1 MNLIFLVRQLANVA
15 STTTSHIN
23 DDRVFF
29 GMQLARRLPGP
40 ASRLIGH
47 TLGFVPGDAGQAASA
62 WLLGRE
68 TKAKCLVSK
77 SLTPSRLLGEIA
89 LNLGLIDEAEGIA
102 NSVPG
107 AAALSSR
114 IRWTKGQLDEAID
127 VLPHGARRTRLID
140 ERLCLQPGWWPTVTS
155 HITAGRVR
163 AAKPDSTS
171 STVRRT
177 DRPAALH
184 VLTNSLPHTRS
195 GYAYRS
201 HAILTTLQEAGH
213 RVAAATRP
221 SYPVTIGRVSSGP
234 VESVDGIDYMRQVP
248 LRPLPTPSA
257 RLRDQADWL
266 ATQAQERGA
275 QILHTTTHYVNGLAT
290 GAAAHAAGLPWVYE
304 VRGVLEE
311 TWAAGGSTLAERE
324 ARRASQRFELMRA
337 KEIEV
342 ATAADAVIT
351 LGETMRDHLVAGG
364 VPSDKITLI
373 PNSVSDAVVNADVTR
388 APAEVRASLG
398 MSDEGVWVGTAA
410 SIVGYEGLDVLVDA
424 VILARAQGV
433 DLRLLIAGDGVAL
446 PELRERAKALGEHA
460 VFTGRV
466 SQTEAIERQLALD
479 AIVVPRKNEPVCG
492 LVTPIKPIEA
502 MGLARPVVISDLPA
516 LRELVPDTAGLC
528 VSPENPRQLADV
540 LSQLACDDNARK
552 RFGQNG
558 REHVLGTRRWKDIGR
573 RYGQVYSQLTGA
585 EAGAK

>member
-1 MNLIFLVRQLANVA
+1 MNLSFLARQLTNVA
-15 STTTSHIN
+15 STTVAHVN

-40 ASRLIGH
+40 ASRLVGRA
-47 TLGFVPGDAGQAASA
+47 LGLVPGDAGQAASA
-62 WLLGRE
+62 WLLGEE
-68 TKAKCLVSK
+68 TKAKSLVSNCR
-77 SLTPSRLLGEIA
+77 TPSRLLGEIA
-89 LNLGLIDEAEGIA
+89 LNLGLLDEAETIA
-102 NSVPG
+102 HSVPG

-114 IRWTKGQLDEAID
+114 ICWTKGQIDEAIN
-127 VLPHGARRTRLID
+127 VLPDGARRTRLVD
-140 ERLCLQPGWWPTVTS
+140 ERLCLQPGWWPTTAR
-155 HITAGRVR
+155 HAPATTAG
-163 AAKPDSTS
+163 ST
-171 STVRRT
+171 TPT
-177 DRPAALH
+177 AEEFTRPAALH

-201 HAILTTLQEAGH
+201 HAILSTLQEAGH
-213 RVAAATRP
+213 KVAAATRP
-221 SYPVTIGRVSSGP
+221 SYPVTIGRVSSDS
-234 VESVDGIDYMRQVP
+234 VETVDGIDYLRQVP
-248 LRPLPTPSA
+248 LRPLPTPTA
-257 RLRDQADWL
+257 RLSDQADWL
-266 ATQAQERGA
+266 AAQAEERGA
-275 QILHTTTHYVNGLAT
+275 QVLHTTTHYVNGLAT

-311 TWAAGGSTLAERE
+311 TWAAGGSTTAERK

-351 LGETMRDHLVAGG
+351 LGETMRDHLIAGG
-364 VPSDKITLI
+364 VPEEKITLI
-373 PNSVSDAVVNADVTR
+373 PNSVSDAVVNADVLR
-388 APAEVRASLG
+388 PPAEVRVGLG
-398 MSDEGVWVGTAA
+398 LPDAGIWVGTAA

-424 VILARAQGV
+424 VILARAKGI

-446 PELRERAKALGEHA
+446 PELRERAEILGENA

-466 SQTEAIERQLALD
+466 SQAEAIEYQLALD
-479 AIVVPRKNEPVCG
+479 AIVVPRKNEPVCE

-502 MGLARPVVISDLPA
+502 MGLARPVIISDLPA
-516 LRELVPDTAGLC
+516 LRELVPDAAGLR
-528 VSPENPRQLADV
+528 VTPESPQELADV
-540 LSQLACDDNARK
+540 LSQLACDHGARK

-585 EAGAK
+585 GSR